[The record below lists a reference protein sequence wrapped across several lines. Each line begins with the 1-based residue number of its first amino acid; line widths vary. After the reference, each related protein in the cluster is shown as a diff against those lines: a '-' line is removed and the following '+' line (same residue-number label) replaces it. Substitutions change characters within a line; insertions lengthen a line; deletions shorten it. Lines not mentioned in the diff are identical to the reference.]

1 MRDLFPLRRSSVDK
15 YGWYGI
21 DSILH
26 FPCRYPLS
34 LATFSIAWLLLVLF
48 ITLLLNILL
57 VTAISI
63 SRSNFTST
71 FFKLL
76 RLLSLLLMFHSI
88 ISILLKTLPSFFH
101 ISFLYQNNLSLCIDL
116 FSRYLAILL
125 IFILALNR
133 FCVLVVSR
141 LEELL
146 FLGLRVIVLPC
157 ISVLIAAG
165 LTVMV
170 IKWCEME
177 RTYVDWLGFV
187 DSVKSPDLY
196 VVRSTIIGHCFLLFP
211 ILSLL
216 LHIVIFVWMKKSN
229 AQTSKSPLVKKAER
243 RMCVQVFLTALC
255 EVVFIGSFTVL
266 NFFVANKSDLYFIT
280 SFYNIISSVPEL
292 LIPAFILF
300 STKGMLDSFK
310 RIFVK
315 ERSNV
320 MKLVSTSTHT
330 ETS

>member
-15 YGWYGI
+15 YEWYGI

-34 LATFSIAWLLLVLF
+34 LATFSMAWLFLVLL
-48 ITLLLNILL
+48 ITLLLNVLL

-71 FFKLL
+71 FFKLI
-76 RLLSLLLMFHSI
+76 RLLSLL
-88 ISILLKTLPSFFH
+88 
-101 ISFLYQNNLSLCIDL
+101 
-116 FSRYLAILL
+116 YLAVLL

-146 FLGLRVIVLPC
+146 FSGLRFIVLPC
-157 ISVLIAAG
+157 ISVLVAAG

-187 DSVKSPDLY
+187 DSVKSPDFY
-196 VVRSTIIGHCFLLFP
+196 VISGHCFLLFP
-211 ILSLL
+211 VLSLL

-229 AQTSKSPLVKKAER
+229 ALTSKSASVKKAER
-243 RMCVQVFLTALC
+243 RMCVQVLLTVLC
-255 EVVFIGSFTVL
+255 EVLSYCSAQKACWICSKEF
-266 NFFVANKSDLYFIT
+266 
-280 SFYNIISSVPEL
+280 L
-292 LIPAFILF
+292 L
-300 STKGMLDSFK
+300 K
-310 RIFVK
+310 R
-315 ERSNV
+315 EAMR
-320 MKLVSTSTHT
+320 
-330 ETS
+330 

>member
-15 YGWYGI
+15 YEWYGI

-34 LATFSIAWLLLVLF
+34 LATFSMAWLFLVLL
-48 ITLLLNILL
+48 ITLLLNVLL

-71 FFKLL
+71 FFKLI
-76 RLLSLLLMFHSI
+76 RLLSLL
-88 ISILLKTLPSFFH
+88 
-101 ISFLYQNNLSLCIDL
+101 
-116 FSRYLAILL
+116 YLAVLL

-146 FLGLRVIVLPC
+146 FSGLRFIVLPC
-157 ISVLIAAG
+157 ISVLVAAG

-187 DSVKSPDLY
+187 DSVKSPDFY
-196 VVRSTIIGHCFLLFP
+196 VVCSPVSIGLQVTFRFTKISGHCFLLFP
-211 ILSLL
+211 VLSLL

-229 AQTSKSPLVKKAER
+229 ALTSKSASVKKAER
-243 RMCVQVFLTALC
+243 RMCVQVLLTVLC
-255 EVVFIGSFTVL
+255 EVLSYCSAQKACWICSKEF
-266 NFFVANKSDLYFIT
+266 
-280 SFYNIISSVPEL
+280 L
-292 LIPAFILF
+292 L
-300 STKGMLDSFK
+300 K
-310 RIFVK
+310 R
-315 ERSNV
+315 EAMR
-320 MKLVSTSTHT
+320 
-330 ETS
+330 